1 MDAQKIEET
10 PMVHQCCGRVV
21 CDGKDCRNNGPWG
34 KVPAWRMGGYYY
46 DFTHTGLAPIDKIL
60 SAVGCA
66 GKAYHHTGSWGE
78 ETEFGY
84 EHLRGKSP
92 EAWIENA
99 AADAA
104 SAIREVLQTLASKES
119 ELVRL
124 RELLAGCRTVFA
136 LALDNGKGEQ
146 YASLETRRGSFVHCV
161 ELMQD
166 LDAAITQPPKE
177 PT

>member
-1 MDAQKIEET
+1 MDAIRKIEET
-10 PMVHQCCGRVV
+10 PMVHTCCGRVV

-66 GKAYHHTGSWGE
+66 GKAYHHTESWGE

-104 SAIREVLQTLASKES
+104 AAIREFLRTLASKEA
-119 ELVRL
+119 ELSRL
-124 RELLAGCRTVFA
+124 REA
-136 LALDNGKGEQ
+136 LEW
-146 YASLETRRGSFVHCV
+146 Y
-161 ELMQD
+161 
-166 LDAAITQPPKE
+166 AAIGTAISPDGLVTITDAGKVARAALTQPTE
-177 PT
+177 